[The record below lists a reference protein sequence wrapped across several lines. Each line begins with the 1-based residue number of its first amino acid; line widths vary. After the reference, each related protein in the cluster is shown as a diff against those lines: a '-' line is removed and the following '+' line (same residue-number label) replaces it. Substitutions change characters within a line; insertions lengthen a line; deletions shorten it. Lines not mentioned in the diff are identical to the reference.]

1 MSLFKKLIEYYC
13 FRWYVENVN
22 KKNNNN
28 IIYLYNIK
36 YLWIFHMRFHLCKI
50 CIIIILLFIIAIH
63 NKY

>member
-36 YLWIFHMRFHLCKI
+36 YLWIFLRFHLCKI